1 MRKLILGILIFFLFC
16 LVGCT
21 DTPKETEAEKN
32 IKNVI
37 RLIDTI
43 PNASDITLDNEDLV
57 YSIMESYNN
66 LPEEDKYKLR
76 FGNTLGSYLALNPNA
91 LNQ

>member
-1 MRKLILGILIFFLFC
+1 MRKIILGILIFFLFC

-37 RLIDTI
+37 SLIDTI

-66 LPEEDKYKLR
+66 LPEEDKSKVTNYNKL
-76 FGNTLGSYLALNPNA
+76 FEAINIIELLNEN
-91 LNQ
+91 